1 MMSLRTEVLAAYKRA
16 LRLAYGWGKYASQPE
31 DVLMEKKY
39 ILNEAKQL
47 FRKNRNISDEET
59 IRNHIKEAETRIEMA
74 IHYKTPYPRPVNIP
88 QSVLPPLSAKLKK
101 GQRRAIKQSKP
112 IYLKS
117 YDDIET

>member
-1 MMSLRTEVLAAYKRA
+1 MPLRREVLAVYRRA
-16 LRLAYGWGKYASQPE
+16 LRLANDWGKYASQSG
-31 DVLMEKKY
+31 DVLAEKEY
-39 ILNEAKQL
+39 IRSESKKI
-47 FRKNRNISDEET
+47 FRKNRYISDNET
-59 IRNHIKEAETRIEMA
+59 IHDHIKEAETRIEMA

-117 YDDIET
+117 YDDSDT

>member
-1 MMSLRTEVLAAYKRA
+1 MSMRREVLAVYKRA
-16 LRLAYGWGKYASQPE
+16 LRLANDWGKYASQPE
-31 DVLMEKKY
+31 GVLTEKEY
-39 ILNEAKQL
+39 IRSESKKL
-47 FRKNRNISDEET
+47 FRKNRYISDDVM
-59 IRNHIKEAETRIEMA
+59 IQDHIKEAETRIEMA

-101 GQRRAIKQSKP
+101 GQRRSIKQSKP